1 MKRVCYNGDFVE
13 SEKISLDKVRRGFNF
28 GDGIFETIRVGDG
41 KPLFLKAHFKRFFKG
56 LDELKIVHSNINP
69 EILTSR
75 IQELIDINNITNGA
89 RIRLSAFRSGSGS
102 YFPISNDLNY
112 LIEIF
117 HIDANYYN
125 TNKRGLSV
133 ELFNDLTKP
142 YNRLS
147 SFKTSNALIYVMAS
161 VFATENNFDDVFLL
175 NDNGNVIESTNSNV
189 FISSNGVLYTPPLS
203 EGCIGGIMRM
213 KLINLAISKGIV
225 VYENKMP
232 PQHLMAADEIIIT
245 NTIQGFRWIGKY
257 KEKRYFN
264 SLAKKLNDALN
275 EDVFNYQ
282 KDLMEN

>member
-1 MKRVCYNGDFVE
+1 MNRVCYNGDFKE
-13 SEKISLDKVRRGFNF
+13 SEQISLDQVKRGFNF
-28 GDGIFETIRVGDG
+28 GDGLFETIRVGDG

-56 LDELKIVHSNINP
+56 LDELKINYSEINP
-69 EILTSR
+69 NILTSK
-75 IQELIDINNITNGA
+75 IEELINVNNITNGA
-89 RIRLSAFRSGSGS
+89 KIRLSAFRSGSGT
-102 YFPISNDLNY
+102 YMPISNDLNY
-112 LIEIF
+112 LIEVFPIESNF
-117 HIDANYYN
+117 YN

-133 ELFNDLTKP
+133 DLFNDLNKP

-147 SFKTSNALIYVMAS
+147 SYKTSNALVYVMAS
-161 VFATENNFDDVFLL
+161 VYASENNYDDVFIL

>member
-1 MKRVCYNGDFVE
+1 MNRVCYNGDFKE
-13 SEKISLDKVRRGFNF
+13 SEQISLDQVKRGFNF
-28 GDGIFETIRVGDG
+28 GDGLFETIRVGDG

-56 LDELKIVHSNINP
+56 LDELKINYSEINP
-69 EILTSR
+69 NILTSK
-75 IQELIDINNITNGA
+75 IEELINVNNITNGA
-89 RIRLSAFRSGSGS
+89 RIRLSAFRSGSGT
-102 YFPISNDLNY
+102 YMPISNDLNY
-112 LIEIF
+112 LIEVFPIESNF
-117 HIDANYYN
+117 YN

-133 ELFNDLTKP
+133 DLFNDLNKP

-147 SFKTSNALIYVMAS
+147 SYKTSNALVYVMAS
-161 VFATENNFDDVFLL
+161 VYASENNYDDVFIL

-203 EGCIGGIMRM
+203 EGCVGGIMRM

>member
-1 MKRVCYNGDFVE
+1 MNRACYNGDFIE
-13 SEKISLDKVRRGFNF
+13 SDQISLDQVKRGFNF
-28 GDGIFETIRVGDG
+28 GDGLFETIRVGDG

-56 LDELKIVHSNINP
+56 LDELKINYSEINP
-69 EILTSR
+69 NILSSK
-75 IQELIDINNITNGA
+75 IEELINVNNIVNGA
-89 RIRLSAFRSGSGS
+89 RIRLSAFRSGSGT
-102 YFPISNDLNY
+102 YMPISNDLNY
-112 LIEIF
+112 LIELFPIESNF
-117 HIDANYYN
+117 YN

-133 ELFNDLTKP
+133 DLFNDLNKP

-147 SFKTSNALIYVMAS
+147 CYKTSNALLYIMAS
-161 VFATENNFDDVFLL
+161 LYASENNCDDVFIL

-203 EGCIGGIMRM
+203 EGCVGGIMRM

>member
-1 MKRVCYNGDFVE
+1 MNRACYNGDFIE
-13 SEKISLDKVRRGFNF
+13 SDQISLDQVKRGFNF
-28 GDGIFETIRVGDG
+28 GDGLFETIRVGDG

-56 LDELKIVHSNINP
+56 LDELKINYSEINP
-69 EILTSR
+69 NILTSK
-75 IQELIDINNITNGA
+75 IEELINVNNIVNGA
-89 RIRLSAFRSGSGS
+89 RIRLSAFRSGSGT
-102 YFPISNDLNY
+102 YMPISNDLNY
-112 LIEIF
+112 LIEVFPIESNF
-117 HIDANYYN
+117 YN

-133 ELFNDLTKP
+133 DLFNDLNKS

-147 SFKTSNALIYVMAS
+147 CYKTSNALLYIMAS
-161 VFATENNFDDVFLL
+161 LYASENNCDDVFIL

-203 EGCIGGIMRM
+203 EGCVGGIMRM

>member
-1 MKRVCYNGDFVE
+1 MNRACYNGGFID
-13 SEKISLDKVRRGFNF
+13 SDQISLDQVKRGFNF
-28 GDGIFETIRVGDG
+28 GDGLFETIRVGDG

-56 LDELKIVHSNINP
+56 LDELKINYSEINP
-69 EILTSR
+69 SILTSK
-75 IQELIDINNITNGA
+75 IEELINVNNIVNGA
-89 RIRLSAFRSGSGS
+89 RIRLSAFRGGSGT
-102 YFPISNDLNY
+102 YMPISNDLNY
-112 LIEIF
+112 LIEVFSIESNF
-117 HIDANYYN
+117 YN

-133 ELFNDLTKP
+133 DLFNDLNKP

-147 SFKTSNALIYVMAS
+147 CYKTSNALLYIMAS
-161 VFATENNFDDVFLL
+161 LYASENNCDDVFIL

-203 EGCIGGIMRM
+203 EGCVGGIMRM

>member
-1 MKRVCYNGDFVE
+1 MNRVCYNGSFLE
-13 SEKISLDKVRRGFNF
+13 SDKISLDQVKRGFNF
-28 GDGIFETIRVGDG
+28 GDGLFETIRVGDG

-56 LDELKIVHSNINP
+56 LDELKINYSEINP
-69 EILTSR
+69 NILTSK
-75 IQELIDINNITNGA
+75 IEELINVNNITNGA
-89 RIRLSAFRSGSGS
+89 RIRLSAFRSGSGT
-102 YFPISNDLNY
+102 YMPISNDLNY
-112 LIEIF
+112 LIEVFPIESNF
-117 HIDANYYN
+117 YN

-133 ELFNDLTKP
+133 DLFNDLNKP

-147 SFKTSNALIYVMAS
+147 SYKTSNALVYVMAS
-161 VFATENNFDDVFLL
+161 VYASENNYDDVFIL

-203 EGCIGGIMRM
+203 EGCVGGIMRM

>member
-1 MKRVCYNGDFVE
+1 MNRACYNGDFIE
-13 SEKISLDKVRRGFNF
+13 SDQISLDQVKRGFNF
-28 GDGIFETIRVGDG
+28 GDGLFETIRVGDG

-56 LDELKIVHSNINP
+56 LDELKINYSEINP
-69 EILTSR
+69 NILSSK
-75 IQELIDINNITNGA
+75 IEELINVNNIVNGA
-89 RIRLSAFRSGSGS
+89 RIRLSAFRSGSGT
-102 YFPISNDLNY
+102 YMPISNDLNY
-112 LIEIF
+112 LIEVFPIESNF
-117 HIDANYYN
+117 YN

-133 ELFNDLTKP
+133 DLFNDLNKS

-147 SFKTSNALIYVMAS
+147 CYKTSNALLYIMAS
-161 VFATENNFDDVFLL
+161 LYASENNCDDVFIL

-203 EGCIGGIMRM
+203 EGCVGGIMRM

>member
-1 MKRVCYNGDFVE
+1 MNRACYNGDFIE
-13 SEKISLDKVRRGFNF
+13 SDQISLDQVKRGFNF
-28 GDGIFETIRVGDG
+28 GDGLFETIRVGDG

-56 LDELKIVHSNINP
+56 LDELKINYSEINP
-69 EILTSR
+69 NILTSK
-75 IQELIDINNITNGA
+75 IEELINVNNIVNGA
-89 RIRLSAFRSGSGS
+89 RIRLSAFRSGSGT
-102 YFPISNDLNY
+102 YMPISNDLNY
-112 LIEIF
+112 LIEVFPIESNF
-117 HIDANYYN
+117 YN

-133 ELFNDLTKP
+133 DLFNDLNKS

-147 SFKTSNALIYVMAS
+147 CYKTSNALLYVMAS
-161 VFATENNFDDVFLL
+161 LYASENNYDDVFIL

-203 EGCIGGIMRM
+203 EGCVGGIMRM

>member
-1 MKRVCYNGDFVE
+1 MNRACYNGDFIE
-13 SEKISLDKVRRGFNF
+13 SDQISLDQVKRGFNF
-28 GDGIFETIRVGDG
+28 GDGLFETIRVGDG

-56 LDELKIVHSNINP
+56 LDELKINYSEINP
-69 EILTSR
+69 SILTSK
-75 IQELIDINNITNGA
+75 IEELINVNNIVNGA
-89 RIRLSAFRSGSGS
+89 RIRLSAFRSGSGT
-102 YFPISNDLNY
+102 YMPISNDLNY
-112 LIEIF
+112 LIELFPIESNF
-117 HIDANYYN
+117 YN

-133 ELFNDLTKP
+133 DLFNDLNKS

-147 SFKTSNALIYVMAS
+147 CYKTSNALLYIMAS
-161 VFATENNFDDVFLL
+161 LYASENNCDDVFIL

-203 EGCIGGIMRM
+203 EGCVGGIMRM